1 MDKKKAQKIA
11 NNIMQKKAYM
21 VLKVPVG
28 YALLK
33 NSKDVLQKK
42 IGIQVQDEDLEEI
55 FARFIDLVIF
65 GLMKDTENVGTSMPS
80 ADAFVQV
87 AEEVLQD
94 NYDSDEDF
102 EDSDFDDDIESENN
116 RY

>member
-1 MDKKKAQKIA
+1 MDNKKAQKIA

-42 IGIQVQDEDLEEI
+42 IGIGVQDEDLEEI

-94 NYDSDEDF
+94 NYDDSEDF
-102 EDSDFDDDIESENN
+102 EDSDFDDDSESENN